1 MNSGGKDRLVSTL
14 RWRSQCMWMK
24 ARSKGGCMT
33 VSPIQKTNTNVMPCH
48 ELTMFWV
55 YIEGYVS
62 IYVEY
67 HSF

>member
-1 MNSGGKDRLVSTL
+1 
-14 RWRSQCMWMK
+14 
-24 ARSKGGCMT
+24 MT
-33 VSPIQKTNTNVMPCH
+33 VSPVQKTNTNVMPCH

-67 HSF
+67 HSFQQMYTSCHFVYTGDSTFDDGWQA